1 MYHSHPLDSAYG
13 NPGFF
18 VDSPSG
24 SVRDSSGRSVSLKPE
39 FDERHTRRVL
49 IRSSEL
55 PSTDGVYSARIRKAK
70 NVSAIKLSYASIPK
84 AVSRV
89 TAQLILYSV
98 NIKQNLPAVK
108 AKERA
113 LQRLCR
119 SQLLSKDTSDFP
131 FFQITHDQ
139 FDWRAL
145 DATTTW
151 VNSSDRSTRI
161 PPQL

>member
-1 MYHSHPLDSAYG
+1 MYHSHPLESAYG

-24 SVRDSSGRSVSLKPE
+24 SVKDSSGRSVSLKPE
-39 FDERHTRRVL
+39 LDERHARRVL

-55 PSTDGVYSARIRKAK
+55 PSNDGVYSAMIRKAK

-84 AVSRV
+84 PISRV

-98 NIKQNLPAVK
+98 NIKQNLTSVQH
-108 AKERA
+108 KERA

-119 SQLLSKDTSDFP
+119 SLLNLQL
-131 FFQITHDQ
+131 
-139 FDWRAL
+139 
-145 DATTTW
+145 
-151 VNSSDRSTRI
+151 
-161 PPQL
+161 